1 MIPPRTILAA
11 IDFSDASATALVFA
25 ARLARHCQARLHV
38 LHAEHPLLRAAAEQS
53 GIDLAA
59 QTREELQRAIAAAPP
74 AADCSPQ
81 LHDVAGAAVD
91 VILEVA
97 GGQHA
102 DLVVVGSRGMSG
114 AEKLVFG
121 STAEGLLRRSDV
133 PVLVVPSG
141 WTPPRA
147 ASLDLAGTGPVIA
160 AVDMTESSL
169 AGARA
174 ACSLAS
180 MLGTAVAIVHVV
192 PDLPVLA
199 RWKAHAATALLERMA
214 EARKELE
221 GVARSL
227 ACSAPLESRVETGP
241 IADRLA
247 AIAGRAADR
256 APLLVLG
263 KKAPHSGGGAPGT
276 IAYRVLS
283 LANVP
288 VLMHVAP

>member
-11 IDFSDASATALVFA
+11 IDFSDTSRTALVCA

-38 LHAEHPLLRAAAEQS
+38 VHAEHPLLGAAAEHS

-59 QTREELQRAIAAAPP
+59 QTREELQRTVAAAPP

-81 LHDVAGAAVD
+81 LHAVAGPAVE

-97 GGQHA
+97 GARQA

-121 STAEGLLRRSDV
+121 STTEGLLRRSEV
-133 PVLVVPSG
+133 SVLVVPFG

-147 ASLDLAGTGPVIA
+147 ATVDLAGTGPVIA
-160 AVDMTESSL
+160 AVDMSDSSL
-169 AGARA
+169 AAARA
-174 ACSLAS
+174 ACRLAS
-180 MLGTAVAIVHVV
+180 TLGTAVEVVHVV
-192 PDLPVLA
+192 AELPVLE
-199 RWKAHAATALLERMA
+199 RWKTHAATALVERVA

-221 GVARSL
+221 GVIRSL
-227 ACSAPLESRVETGP
+227 ACAAPLESRVETGS

-247 AIAGRAADR
+247 SIAGGAADR

-276 IAYRVLS
+276 IAYRVLL

-288 VLMHVAP
+288 VLMHVD